1 MNIENR
7 VSVLVF
13 QVFRIFYV
21 AGMHLIKSLSFSFV
35 LGDCLS
41 EAYESIF
48 QERWLKRSEMIR

>member
-1 MNIENR
+1 M
-7 VSVLVF
+7 LVF